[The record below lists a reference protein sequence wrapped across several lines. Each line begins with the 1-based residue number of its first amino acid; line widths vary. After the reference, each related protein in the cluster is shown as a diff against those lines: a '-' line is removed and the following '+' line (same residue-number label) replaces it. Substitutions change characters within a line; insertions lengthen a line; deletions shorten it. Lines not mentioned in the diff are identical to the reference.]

1 MIFSYSLISSILLA
15 FGYIAYRLSMSG
27 KRQHTLNRWTILSIY
42 AVSIIMPIIIL
53 AFMLHAPEAE
63 AEAGPRTIEIGE
75 VTGGVSKP
83 NAGQPTDRTSETIMK
98 ILLGAYIIG
107 AMVTAAYFLVGL
119 VTLWRIIE
127 RGERKEF
134 GTFLLIL
141 AEDTCRTA
149 PFSWGRSIVMSRKDY
164 EEFGDMI
171 LLHEHSHLRQQ
182 HWIDIVIAY
191 FTICLQWYN
200 PAAWGMREELKAV
213 HEYQVDEMVMNTG
226 VDRKE
231 YQMMLL
237 NKATGYGY
245 QSFANSLN
253 HSKLQK
259 RITMMYEKKASL
271 RRRLFALTLVPAI
284 GAGIAVTVIPS
295 VARILRAIAETS
307 GSTKDE
313 ANAAVPA
320 ETQKEREVFI
330 AVEEP
335 AEFPDG
341 MDALMKWLYDHI
353 DYPEEAEKAG
363 IQGRVIVKFVIE
375 ADGTVTHPE
384 IVRGISPEVD
394 AEVVRLMNS
403 MPKWTPGKVNGKEVA
418 SYFTLPV
425 VFRL

>member
-1 MIFSYSLISSILLA
+1 MLLSYSIISSILLA

-42 AVSIIMPIIIL
+42 AVSIIIPIIIL
-53 AFMLHAPEAE
+53 AFMLHAPE

-149 PFSWGRSIVMSRKDY
+149 PFSWGRSIVLGRKDY

-171 LLHEHSHLRQQ
+171 LLHEHTHLRRQ
-182 HWIDIVIAY
+182 HWIDIVVAY
-191 FTICLQWYN
+191 STICLQWYN
-200 PAAWGMREELKAV
+200 PSAWAMREELKAV

-237 NKATGYGY
+237 KKATGYGY
-245 QSFANSLN
+245 QSFANRLN

-259 RITMMYEKKASL
+259 RIAMMYEKKTSL
-271 RRRLFALTLVPAI
+271 RRRMFVLTLIPAI
-284 GAGIAVTVIPS
+284 GAGIAVTAIPS
-295 VARILRAIAETS
+295 VAGILRTIAKTS
-307 GSTKDE
+307 GSNPTE
-313 ANAAVPA
+313 ALATVPG
-320 ETQKEREVFI
+320 ETPKEREVFI
-330 AVEEP
+330 AVEDP
-335 AEFPDG
+335 AEFPEG
-341 MDALMKWLYDHI
+341 MEGLMKWLSNNVV
-353 DYPEEAEKAG
+353 YPQEAEKAG
-363 IQGRVIVKFVIE
+363 IQGRVIVRFVIE

-384 IVRGISPEVD
+384 IVRGISPEID